1 MKEINKFF
9 YKITFLIFFVFSAQA
24 ESKVLSIGNSEAKVT
39 IKVFSSLTCPHC
51 ANFHSNI
58 YEMLKK
64 DYIDRGLV
72 KFEHHAFPL
81 DLAALNAEI
90 IVRCQDNNNKKF
102 ELLTEIYKKQTTWAV
117 GSDIKKI
124 NELIKKIGV
133 NFNLSN
139 EKMDTCLE
147 NDTVQDEILEQRIEA
162 QKEYKIESTPTII
175 INEKKYSGK
184 INYKEFKKNIDKKLS
199 MNFKQLEITG
209 FKSFSEKT
217 TFFIEKGLTGIVGPN
232 GCGKSNIVE
241 SLRWCMGENSAKS
254 MRGSGME
261 DVIFS
266 GTSNRP
272 SKNISE
278 VSLLLDNQNKEG
290 PAQYEE
296 FDEISIK
303 RKIEKDKGSKYYIND
318 KEVRARDV
326 QTFFADLSTGAHSPS
341 LISQG
346 RIGQLVTAKP
356 IERKSILEEAA
367 GISGIHARRQEAET
381 RLNAAENNLKRADEL
396 KKQQQKQLD
405 NLKKQAEEATRYKEI
420 SGEIKQIEAGLYFL
434 KISEIEKD
442 KKQIL
447 EKLSELDD
455 EISAI
460 SIDFNHNNTL
470 LEEENK
476 KLSPLRDKKMESAA
490 KLQKLNLD
498 MENLVEEESRV
509 KSLQDKLEK
518 SIKTIESDLERERS
532 ISLDA
537 DLNEK
542 RLSEEKDALLKTENE
557 LLTVETNSTKEL
569 KESKNLLDGLQSQ
582 LDSMLD
588 QIEKDIDEDKK
599 LLKETFRELKQL
611 VKKITSSQEE
621 YAEKY
626 GKDRSI
632 QSDSIKRKERIKNID
647 VELKNWRNLKS
658 NSEKMNSELSNRK
671 NKLFLEL
678 NDNQKNPER
687 IATSKGQNLQ
697 NLENTK
703 KRNEE
708 IENELIAAEKKYNLI
723 NQNLKEIQ
731 IKLSDLKENKARNEA
746 TVEGIEN
753 RKKDLL
759 HSVKNELNINDEA
772 SLLPQSDLN
781 NISPNDLP
789 TLEEQSQKVEKAKKK
804 RESLGSVN
812 LRADEE
818 TKKYETEIK
827 KMEDDRADLFS
838 AIVKLKSSIDELN
851 QKGRERLLEAFTKV
865 NRKFNEVY
873 TKLFNGG
880 TAKIELVDSDDPLE
894 AGLEM
899 YVSPPGKRLQ
909 SISLLSGGEQALT
922 AMSLV
927 FAVFLVNPSPI
938 CVLDEVD
945 APLDDANVTRF
956 CSLLDELTKITKTK
970 FIIITH
976 HALTMSRMHRLYGV
990 TMAEQGVSQLVSVDL
1005 QKAEE
1010 LVA

>member
-1 MKEINKFF
+1 MQFKKLEIN
-9 YKITFLIFFVFSAQA
+9 
-24 ESKVLSIGNSEAKVT
+24 
-39 IKVFSSLTCPHC
+39 
-51 ANFHSNI
+51 
-58 YEMLKK
+58 
-64 DYIDRGLV
+64 
-72 KFEHHAFPL
+72 
-81 DLAALNAEI
+81 
-90 IVRCQDNNNKKF
+90 
-102 ELLTEIYKKQTTWAV
+102 
-117 GSDIKKI
+117 
-124 NELIKKIGV
+124 
-133 NFNLSN
+133 
-139 EKMDTCLE
+139 
-147 NDTVQDEILEQRIEA
+147 
-162 QKEYKIESTPTII
+162 
-175 INEKKYSGK
+175 
-184 INYKEFKKNIDKKLS
+184 
-199 MNFKQLEITG
+199 G

-217 TFFIEKGLTGIVGPN
+217 TVLIQDGLTGIVGPN

-241 SLRWCMGENSAKS
+241 SLRWGMGENSAKS

-278 VSLLLDNQNKEG
+278 VALLLDNKNKEG
-290 PAQYEE
+290 PSQYNEL
-296 FDEISIK
+296 DEITIK
-303 RKIEKDKGSKYYIND
+303 RKIEKDKGSKYYINN
-318 KEVRARDV
+318 KEMRARDV

-346 RIGQLVTAKP
+346 TIGQLVTSKP
-356 IERKSILEEAA
+356 IERRSILEEAA

-396 KKQQQKQLD
+396 KRQQQKQLD

-420 SGEIKQIEAGLYFL
+420 SKEIKKIEAGLYYL
-434 KISEIEKD
+434 KIQEIEKD
-442 KKQIL
+442 KKQII
-447 EKLSELDD
+447 EKLSELED

-460 SIDFNHNNTL
+460 NIDFNYNNTL

-476 KLSPLRDKKMESAA
+476 KLAPLRDKKMESAA
-490 KLQKLNLD
+490 KIQKLNLD
-498 MENLVEEESRV
+498 MTSLDEEESRV
-509 KSLQDKLEK
+509 KSLQIKLEK

-532 ISLDA
+532 ISLDS

-542 RLSEEKDALLKTENE
+542 RISQEKETLLKTENE
-557 LLTVETNSTKEL
+557 LIKVESESSKEL
-569 KESKNLLDGLQSQ
+569 SKSKINLNNLQSQ
-582 LDSMLD
+582 LDELLNKIENYID
-588 QIEKDIDEDKK
+588 QEKK
-599 LLKETFRELKQL
+599 LTKNIFQELKQL
-611 VKKITSSQEE
+611 VKKITLSQEE

-626 GKDRSI
+626 GKNKSI

-647 VELKNWRNLKS
+647 IELENWRNLKS
-658 NSEKMNSELSNRK
+658 NSEKMI
-671 NKLFLEL
+671 LEL
-678 NDNQKNPER
+678 NERKDKIRTEQDENQKNPER

-708 IENELIAAEKKYNLI
+708 IENELVESEKKFNLI

-731 IKLSDLKENKARNEA
+731 LKLSSLKESKARYEA
-746 TVEGIEN
+746 TTEGIDN

-759 HSVKNELNINDEA
+759 YSVKNELNIENEA
-772 SLLPQSDLN
+772 SLLAQSDLN
-781 NISPNDLP
+781 SLSIQNFPSIED
-789 TLEEQSQKVEKAKKK
+789 QSQKVEKIKKQ

-818 TKKYETEIK
+818 TKKYEAEIK
-827 KMEDDRADLFS
+827 KMEDDRADLYS
-838 AIVKLKSSIDELN
+838 AIVKLKASITELN
-851 QKGRERLLEAFTKV
+851 QKGRERLLEAFEKV

-873 TKLFNGG
+873 TKLFSGG

-899 YVSPPGKRLQ
+899 FASPPGKRLQ
-909 SISLLSGGEQALT
+909 SITLLSGGEQALT
-922 AMSLV
+922 ALSLV

-956 CSLLDELTKITKTK
+956 CGLLDELTKITKTK

-990 TMAEQGVSQLVSVDL
+990 TMAEQGISQLVSVDL
-1005 QKAEE
+1005 QRAED

>member
-1 MKEINKFF
+1 MRFKKLEIN
-9 YKITFLIFFVFSAQA
+9 
-24 ESKVLSIGNSEAKVT
+24 
-39 IKVFSSLTCPHC
+39 
-51 ANFHSNI
+51 
-58 YEMLKK
+58 
-64 DYIDRGLV
+64 
-72 KFEHHAFPL
+72 
-81 DLAALNAEI
+81 
-90 IVRCQDNNNKKF
+90 
-102 ELLTEIYKKQTTWAV
+102 
-117 GSDIKKI
+117 
-124 NELIKKIGV
+124 
-133 NFNLSN
+133 
-139 EKMDTCLE
+139 
-147 NDTVQDEILEQRIEA
+147 
-162 QKEYKIESTPTII
+162 
-175 INEKKYSGK
+175 
-184 INYKEFKKNIDKKLS
+184 
-199 MNFKQLEITG
+199 G
-209 FKSFSEKT
+209 FKSFSDKT
-217 TFFIEKGLTGIVGPN
+217 NFLIEDGLTGIVGPN

-266 GTSNRP
+266 GTANRP

-278 VSLLLDNQNKEG
+278 VSLLLDNKDKNG
-290 PAQYEE
+290 PSQYNEFEE
-296 FDEISIK
+296 LAIK
-303 RKIEKDKGSKYYIND
+303 RKIVKDKGSKYYIND

-346 RIGQLVTAKP
+346 KIGQLVTSKP
-356 IERKSILEEAA
+356 IERRSILEEAA

-420 SGEIKQIEAGLYFL
+420 SKEIKKIEAGLYYL
-434 KISEIEKD
+434 KIQEIEKD
-442 KKQIL
+442 KKNIL
-447 EKLSELDD
+447 DKLSELDD

-460 SIDFNHNNTL
+460 NIDFNHNNSI

-498 MENLVEEESRV
+498 MTSLDEEEARV
-509 KSLQDKLEK
+509 KSLQVKLEK

-537 DLNEK
+537 ELNQKRISQEK
-542 RLSEEKDALLKTENE
+542 EELLKTENK
-557 LLTVETNSTKEL
+557 LLEVETTSSRELNTSKASLDNLQNELDVLLDTIEGYIDQEKKLTKDIFQEL
-569 KESKNLLDGLQSQ
+569 KK
-582 LDSMLD
+582 
-588 QIEKDIDEDKK
+588 
-599 LLKETFRELKQL
+599 L
-611 VKKITSSQEE
+611 VKKITLSQEE

-626 GKDRSI
+626 GKNKSI
-632 QSDSIKRKERIKNID
+632 QSDSIKRKERIRNID

-658 NSEKMNSELSNRK
+658 NSEKMISELNERK
-671 NKLFLEL
+671 NKLQAEL
-678 NDNQKNPER
+678 DENQKNPER

-708 IENELIAAEKKYNLI
+708 IEAELFEAEKKYAFI
-723 NQNLKEIQ
+723 DQNLKEIQ
-731 IKLSDLKENKARNEA
+731 LKLSKLKENKARNEA
-746 TVEGIEN
+746 TIEGIEN
-753 RKKDLL
+753 RKKDLMY
-759 HSVKNELNINDEA
+759 SVKNELNIE
-772 SLLPQSDLN
+772 SEILLLAQSDFQNSSMENLP
-781 NISPNDLP
+781 NID
-789 TLEEQSQKVEKAKKK
+789 EQALKVEKIKKQ

-827 KMEDDRADLFS
+827 KMEDDRADLYS
-838 AIVKLKSSIDELN
+838 AIVKLKTSINELN

-873 TKLFNGG
+873 TKLFSGG
-880 TAKIELVDSDDPLE
+880 SAKIELVDSDDPLE

-899 YVSPPGKRLQ
+899 FVSPPGKRLQ
-909 SISLLSGGEQALT
+909 SITLLSGGEQALT
-922 AMSLV
+922 ALSLV

-956 CSLLDELTKITKTK
+956 CALLDELTKITQTK

-990 TMAEQGVSQLVSVDL
+990 TMAEQGVSQLVAVDL
-1005 QKAEE
+1005 EKAEE

>member
-1 MKEINKFF
+1 
-9 YKITFLIFFVFSAQA
+9 
-24 ESKVLSIGNSEAKVT
+24 
-39 IKVFSSLTCPHC
+39 
-51 ANFHSNI
+51 
-58 YEMLKK
+58 
-64 DYIDRGLV
+64 
-72 KFEHHAFPL
+72 
-81 DLAALNAEI
+81 
-90 IVRCQDNNNKKF
+90 
-102 ELLTEIYKKQTTWAV
+102 
-117 GSDIKKI
+117 
-124 NELIKKIGV
+124 
-133 NFNLSN
+133 
-139 EKMDTCLE
+139 
-147 NDTVQDEILEQRIEA
+147 
-162 QKEYKIESTPTII
+162 
-175 INEKKYSGK
+175 
-184 INYKEFKKNIDKKLS
+184 

-303 RKIEKDKGSKYYIND
+303 RKIEKDKGSKYYINN

-557 LLTVETNSTKEL
+557 LFAVETNSTKEL

-708 IENELIAAEKKYNLI
+708 IENELIAAEKKYNSI

-781 NISPNDLP
+781 NISLNDLP
-789 TLEEQSQKVEKAKKK
+789 TLEEQSQKVEKVKKK

>member
-1 MKEINKFF
+1 MK
-9 YKITFLIFFVFSAQA
+9 
-24 ESKVLSIGNSEAKVT
+24 
-39 IKVFSSLTCPHC
+39 
-51 ANFHSNI
+51 
-58 YEMLKK
+58 
-64 DYIDRGLV
+64 
-72 KFEHHAFPL
+72 
-81 DLAALNAEI
+81 
-90 IVRCQDNNNKKF
+90 
-102 ELLTEIYKKQTTWAV
+102 
-117 GSDIKKI
+117 
-124 NELIKKIGV
+124 
-133 NFNLSN
+133 
-139 EKMDTCLE
+139 
-147 NDTVQDEILEQRIEA
+147 
-162 QKEYKIESTPTII
+162 
-175 INEKKYSGK
+175 
-184 INYKEFKKNIDKKLS
+184 
-199 MNFKQLEITG
+199 FKQLDITG

-217 TFFIEKGLTGIVGPN
+217 TFLIENGLTGIVGPN

-278 VSLLLDNQNKEG
+278 VTLLLDNQNKEG
-290 PAQYEE
+290 PNQYKE
-296 FDEISIK
+296 FDEISVK

-318 KEVRARDV
+318 REVRARDV
-326 QTFFADLSTGAHSPS
+326 QTLFADLSTGAHSPS

-346 RIGQLVTAKP
+346 RIGQLVTSKP

-405 NLKKQAEEATRYKEI
+405 NLKKQAEEATKYKEI
-420 SGEIKQIEAGLYFL
+420 SREIKKIEAGLYYL
-434 KISEIEKD
+434 KIREIEKD
-442 KKQIL
+442 KKQIV

-455 EISAI
+455 EISAVN
-460 SIDFNHNNTL
+460 IDLNHNNTL
-470 LEEENK
+470 LEEENT
-476 KLSPLRDKKMESAA
+476 KLAPLRDKKMESAA
-490 KLQKLNLD
+490 SLQKLNLD
-498 MENLVEEESRV
+498 MSNLIEEEARV

-518 SIKTIESDLERERS
+518 SIKTIESDLEREKS

-537 DLNEK
+537 NLNEK
-542 RLSEEKDALLKTENE
+542 RISKEKDELLKTENQ
-557 LLTVETNSTKEL
+557 LLDVETSSSKEL
-569 KESKNLLDGLQSQ
+569 KKSKAQLDGLQNK
-582 LDSMLD
+582 LDVLLD
-588 QIEKDIDEDKK
+588 KIEKDIDENKK
-599 LLKETFRELKQL
+599 LTKETFRELKQL
-611 VKKITSSQEE
+611 VKNITLSQEE
-621 YAEKY
+621 YAEKF
-626 GKDRSI
+626 GKDKSI

-647 VELKNWRNLKS
+647 VEFENWRNLKS
-658 NSEKMNSELSNRK
+658 NSEKMSSELSERK
-671 NKLFLEL
+671 NKLMLEL
-678 NDNQKNPER
+678 NENQKNPER

-708 IENELIAAEKKYNLI
+708 IQKELNLSEKKYNTI
-723 NQNLKEIQ
+723 NQNIKEIQ
-731 IKLSDLKENKARNEA
+731 IKLSGLKENKARNEA

-759 HSVKNELNINDEA
+759 YSVKSELKIDNEESIL
-772 SLLPQSDLN
+772 SQSDLN
-781 NISPNDLP
+781 DVSPENLP
-789 TLEEQSQKVEKAKKK
+789 SLEDQSQKAEKVKKQ
-804 RESLGSVN
+804 RDSLGSVN

-818 TKKYETEIK
+818 TQKYEAEIK
-827 KMEDDRADLFS
+827 KMEDDRADLYS
-838 AIVKLKSSIDELN
+838 AIVKLKTSIDELN
-851 QKGRERLLEAFTKV
+851 QKGRERLLDAFTKV

-873 TKLFNGG
+873 TKLFSGG

-899 YVSPPGKRLQ
+899 FVSPPGKRLQ
-909 SISLLSGGEQALT
+909 SITLLSGGEQALT
-922 AMSLV
+922 ALSLI

-956 CSLLDELTKITKTK
+956 CELLDELTKITKTK

-990 TMAEQGVSQLVSVDL
+990 TMAEQGISQLVSVDL

>member
-1 MKEINKFF
+1 MKFKKLEIN
-9 YKITFLIFFVFSAQA
+9 
-24 ESKVLSIGNSEAKVT
+24 
-39 IKVFSSLTCPHC
+39 
-51 ANFHSNI
+51 
-58 YEMLKK
+58 
-64 DYIDRGLV
+64 
-72 KFEHHAFPL
+72 
-81 DLAALNAEI
+81 
-90 IVRCQDNNNKKF
+90 
-102 ELLTEIYKKQTTWAV
+102 
-117 GSDIKKI
+117 
-124 NELIKKIGV
+124 
-133 NFNLSN
+133 
-139 EKMDTCLE
+139 
-147 NDTVQDEILEQRIEA
+147 
-162 QKEYKIESTPTII
+162 
-175 INEKKYSGK
+175 
-184 INYKEFKKNIDKKLS
+184 
-199 MNFKQLEITG
+199 G

-217 TFFIEKGLTGIVGPN
+217 TFLIQDGLTGIVGPN

-278 VSLLLDNQNKEG
+278 VALFLDNKNKEG
-290 PAQYEE
+290 PSQYKD
-296 FDEISIK
+296 FDEIGIK

-356 IERKSILEEAA
+356 IERRAILEEAA

-420 SGEIKQIEAGLYFL
+420 SKEIKRIEAGLYYL
-434 KISEIEKD
+434 KIQEIEKD
-442 KKQIL
+442 KKQIS
-447 EKLSELDD
+447 EKLGELDD
-455 EISAI
+455 EVSAI

-470 LEEENK
+470 LEEEKK
-476 KLSPLRDKKMESAA
+476 KLAPLRDKKMESAA
-490 KLQKLNLD
+490 KLQKINLD
-498 MENLVEEESRV
+498 ITSLEEEEVRV
-509 KSLQDKLEK
+509 KSLQVKLEK
-518 SIKTIESDLERERS
+518 SIKTIESDSERERS

-537 DLNEK
+537 GLNEK
-542 RLSEEKDALLKTENE
+542 RISKEKEELLKTENE
-557 LLTVETNSTKEL
+557 LIQVESMSSAELNTSKTNLNKLQTQLDELLNRIETFIDQEKKLTKEIFQEL
-569 KESKNLLDGLQSQ
+569 KE
-582 LDSMLD
+582 
-588 QIEKDIDEDKK
+588 
-599 LLKETFRELKQL
+599 L
-611 VKKITSSQEE
+611 VKKITLSQEE

-626 GKDRSI
+626 GKNKSI

-647 VELKNWRNLKS
+647 IELENWRNLKS
-658 NSEKMNSELSNRK
+658 NSEKMIFELNERK
-671 NKLFLEL
+671 NKIKLEL
-678 NDNQKNPER
+678 DENNKNPER

-697 NLENTK
+697 NLDNTK

-708 IENELIAAEKKYNLI
+708 IELDLIESEKKYNLI

-731 IKLSDLKENKARNEA
+731 SKLSSLKENKARNEA
-746 TVEGIEN
+746 TIEGMNN

-759 HSVKNELNINDEA
+759 YSVKNELNIENET
-772 SLLPQSDLN
+772 SLLTESDLN
-781 NISPNDLP
+781 SLSTEDFPNIED
-789 TLEEQSQKVEKAKKK
+789 QSLKIEKIKKQ

-827 KMEDDRADLFS
+827 KMEDDRSDLYS

-873 TKLFNGG
+873 TKLFSGG

-899 YVSPPGKRLQ
+899 FVSPPGKRLQ
-909 SISLLSGGEQALT
+909 SITLLSGGEQALT
-922 AMSLV
+922 ALSLV

-956 CSLLDELTKITKTK
+956 CGLLDELTKITKTR

-976 HALTMSRMHRLYGV
+976 HALTMSRMHRLYGI
-990 TMAEQGVSQLVSVDL
+990 TMAEQGISQLVAVDL

>member
-1 MKEINKFF
+1 MKFKN
-9 YKITFLIFFVFSAQA
+9 L
-24 ESKVLSIGNSEAKVT
+24 
-39 IKVFSSLTCPHC
+39 
-51 ANFHSNI
+51 
-58 YEMLKK
+58 EM
-64 DYIDRGLV
+64 
-72 KFEHHAFPL
+72 
-81 DLAALNAEI
+81 
-90 IVRCQDNNNKKF
+90 
-102 ELLTEIYKKQTTWAV
+102 
-117 GSDIKKI
+117 
-124 NELIKKIGV
+124 
-133 NFNLSN
+133 
-139 EKMDTCLE
+139 
-147 NDTVQDEILEQRIEA
+147 
-162 QKEYKIESTPTII
+162 
-175 INEKKYSGK
+175 
-184 INYKEFKKNIDKKLS
+184 
-199 MNFKQLEITG
+199 TG

-217 TFFIEKGLTGIVGPN
+217 NVLIEKGLTGIVGPN

-241 SLRWCMGENSAKS
+241 ALRWCMGENSAKS
-254 MRGSGME
+254 MRGTGME

-278 VSLLLDNQNKEG
+278 VALLIDNQERSG
-290 PAQYEE
+290 PAQYKE
-296 FDEISIK
+296 FDEILVK
-303 RKIEKDKGSKYYIND
+303 RKIEKDKGSKYYINE

-396 KKQQQKQLD
+396 KRQQQKQLD
-405 NLKKQAEEATRYKEI
+405 NLKKQAEEATKYKEI
-420 SGEIKQIEAGLYFL
+420 SSEIKKIEAGLYFL
-434 KISEIEKD
+434 KINEIEKD
-442 KKQIL
+442 KKKIL

-460 SIDFNHNNTL
+460 NIDYNHNTTL

-476 KLSPLRDKKMESAA
+476 KLSPLRDKKIESVAS
-490 KLQKLNLD
+490 LQKLNLD
-498 MENLVEEESRV
+498 MTNLVEEESRV
-509 KSLQDKLEK
+509 KSLQEKLEK
-518 SIKTIESDLERERS
+518 SIKTIDSDLEREKS

-542 RLSEEKDALLKTENE
+542 RISKEKEDLLNTENKLIDVETKSSNELHLSKTELNK
-557 LLTVETNSTKEL
+557 LQNH
-569 KESKNLLDGLQSQ
+569 LDN
-582 LDSMLD
+582 MLD
-588 QIEKDIDEDKK
+588 RIEKDIDSGKK
-599 LLKETFRELKQL
+599 FSKETFRELKLL
-611 VKKITSSQEE
+611 VKKITLSQEE

-626 GKDRSI
+626 GKNKSI
-632 QSDSIKRKERIKNID
+632 ESDSIKRKERIKNID
-647 VELKNWRNLKS
+647 IELENWRNLKV
-658 NSEKMNSELSNRK
+658 NSEKMISELIDRK
-671 NKLFLEL
+671 NKVQTEISE
-678 NDNQKNPER
+678 NQKNPEK
-687 IATSKGQNLQ
+687 IATTKGQNLQ
-697 NLENTK
+697 NLENIK

-708 IENELIAAEKKYNLI
+708 IENELNQAEKKYNSI
-723 NQNLKEIQ
+723 NENLKEIQ
-731 IKLSDLKENKARNEA
+731 IKLTDLKENKARNEA

-759 HSVKNELNINDEA
+759 YSVKNELSIDNETSIY
-772 SLLPQSDLN
+772 PQSDLVN
-781 NISPNDLP
+781 
-789 TLEEQSQKVEKAKKK
+789 LEIENFPSIDEQTEKVEKTKKK
-804 RESLGSVN
+804 RESFGSVN

-827 KMEDDRADLFS
+827 KMEDDRADLYS
-838 AIVKLKSSIDELN
+838 AIVKLKTSIEELN

-899 YVSPPGKRLQ
+899 FVSPPGKRLQ
-909 SISLLSGGEQALT
+909 SITLLSGGEQALT
-922 AMSLV
+922 ALSLV
-927 FAVFLVNPSPI
+927 FAVFLVNPSPL

-956 CSLLDELTKITKTK
+956 CALLDDLTKITNTK

-976 HALTMSRMHRLYGV
+976 HALTMSRMDRLYGV

-1005 QKAEE
+1005 QRAEE

>member
-1 MKEINKFF
+1 
-9 YKITFLIFFVFSAQA
+9 
-24 ESKVLSIGNSEAKVT
+24 
-39 IKVFSSLTCPHC
+39 
-51 ANFHSNI
+51 
-58 YEMLKK
+58 
-64 DYIDRGLV
+64 
-72 KFEHHAFPL
+72 
-81 DLAALNAEI
+81 
-90 IVRCQDNNNKKF
+90 
-102 ELLTEIYKKQTTWAV
+102 
-117 GSDIKKI
+117 
-124 NELIKKIGV
+124 
-133 NFNLSN
+133 
-139 EKMDTCLE
+139 
-147 NDTVQDEILEQRIEA
+147 
-162 QKEYKIESTPTII
+162 
-175 INEKKYSGK
+175 
-184 INYKEFKKNIDKKLS
+184 
-199 MNFKQLEITG
+199 MNFKKLEITG

-217 TFFIEKGLTGIVGPN
+217 NFFIENGLTGIVGPN

-278 VSLLLDNQNKEG
+278 VTLLLDNQNNEG
-290 PAQYEE
+290 PTQYKE
-296 FDEISIK
+296 FDEISVS

-420 SGEIKQIEAGLYFL
+420 SGEIKKIEAGLYYL
-434 KISEIEKD
+434 KIREIEKD
-442 KKQIL
+442 KKL
-447 EKLSELDD
+447 MVEKLSEMDD

-460 SIDFNHNNTL
+460 NIDFNHNNTL

-476 KLSPLRDKKMESAA
+476 KLEPLRDKKMESAA

-498 MENLVEEESRV
+498 MTNLIEEESRV
-509 KSLQDKLEK
+509 KSLQEKLEK

-542 RLSEEKDALLKTENE
+542 RILKEKEELLKTENQ
-557 LLTVETNSTKEL
+557 LLNVEASSSKEL
-569 KESKNLLDGLQSQ
+569 KTSKMQ
-582 LDSMLD
+582 LDELQIQLDAMLN
-588 QIEKDIDEDKK
+588 QIERDIDEDKK
-599 LLKETFRELKQL
+599 LTKESFRKLKQI
-611 VKKITSSQEE
+611 VKKITASQEE

-626 GKDRSI
+626 GKDKSI

-647 VELKNWRNLKS
+647 IELENWRNLKS
-658 NSEKMNSELSNRK
+658 NSNKMNLELSDRK
-671 NKLFLEL
+671 NKLISEL
-678 NDNQKNPER
+678 NDNKKNPER

-703 KRNEE
+703 KQNEE
-708 IENELIAAEKKYNLI
+708 IETELVNAEKKYNLI
-723 NQNLKEIQ
+723 NQNLKKIQ
-731 IKLSDLKENKARNEA
+731 LKLSGLKENKARNEA
-746 TVEGIEN
+746 TIEGIEN

-759 HSVKNELNINDEA
+759 HSVKNELNINEEA
-772 SLLPQSDLN
+772 LLLPSSDLS
-781 NISPNDLP
+781 IVSPDSFP
-789 TLEEQSQKVEKAKKK
+789 SLEEQSQKADKVKKK
-804 RESLGSVN
+804 RDSLGSVN

-818 TKKYETEIK
+818 TEKYETEIK
-827 KMEDDRADLFS
+827 KMEDDRADLYS

-880 TAKIELVDSDDPLE
+880 TAKIELIDSEDPLE

-922 AMSLV
+922 AMSLI